1 RGVNRFL
8 NGIDPDIV
16 LGMQSQPRL
25 KWLLVRKHALTELVA
40 LLEAEREGDRGEVEG
55 LLRKY
60 ASFPS
65 VKGIGEVLP
74 KKALRVDQDL
84 KLWTSLREVSWR
96 GGRLRLAGQAA
107 IQRMSQPGKHSSV
120 KVLAIQKVGS
130 RRPLL
135 IPVPNV
141 H

>member
-1 RGVNRFL
+1 
-8 NGIDPDIV
+8 
-16 LGMQSQPRL
+16 
-25 KWLLVRKHALTELVA
+25 
-40 LLEAEREGDRGEVEG
+40 
-55 LLRKY
+55 
-60 ASFPS
+60 
-65 VKGIGEVLP
+65 
-74 KKALRVDQDL
+74 
-84 KLWTSLREVSWR
+84 R

-141 H
+141 HTPEATAASKTTDVNYDWSGWEADIDPRRLRKGDTWEEGVWRVGMAMTSGGLLR